1 MTKWRVMTE
10 LQASAISGVD
20 SAHNG
25 YHKRIPAF
33 RADLNG
39 VCPCLKR
46 YTRSQN
52 YSRTTNSFSAAFRR
66 GVEYDSN
73 VTY

>member
-10 LQASAISGVD
+10 LQASGISGVD

-52 YSRTTNSFSAAFRR
+52 YSRTTNLFSAKYRR
-66 GVEYDSN
+66 RAGYDLN
-73 VTY
+73 LTY